1 MATVADTSG
10 SKQNLL
16 VRSIVVAGLIIFVL
30 HLLDSTILFTQVFK
44 TPLIIVT
51 QFIAAGL
58 LGGAAYMGGIGTAL
72 LGLFLHLVISLVVAA
87 VFLVAVQRLSVLR
100 RNVLIGAVLYSI
112 AVHWVLLFVV
122 IPLSAIPAADPP
134 PPLGLLLIWGAVGHF
149 LTVGLPLVFVARR
162 NLLGS
167 E

>member
-1 MATVADTSG
+1 MSTMADTSVN
-10 SKQNLL
+10 KQNSLA
-16 VRSIVVAGLIIFVL
+16 RAIIVAGLIIFVL
-30 HLLDSTILFTQVFK
+30 HLVDSTILFTQVFK

-51 QFIAAGL
+51 QYIAAGL

-87 VFLVAVQRLSVLR
+87 VFMVAVERLSVLR

-112 AVHWVLLFVV
+112 VIHWVLLFVV
-122 IPLSAIPAADPP
+122 IPLSAIPPADPP
-134 PPLGLLLIWGAVGHF
+134 PPLGLLLIWGAIGHI

-162 NLLGS
+162 NGIGS